1 MTTARA
7 VPASFLAI
15 GLALILLATLS
26 VVQTQRMTVAPVETD
41 LSTLFEPKTGQ
52 LTFQAPPYCGQFD
65 IFCFIAQI
73 FRLIFERMEQLFRA
87 IFGGGSAS
95 AAAAA
100 NANSAATVSTARS
113 TADADTCA
121 AGRAGRDCRRE
132 QRRAES
138 AQRRR

>member
-1 MTTARA
+1 MTTAKA
-7 VPASFLAI
+7 IPASFLAI

-26 VVQTQRMTVAPVETD
+26 VVQTQRMTVSPVDMD
-41 LSTLFEPKTGQ
+41 LSSLFEPKMGQ
-52 LTFQAPPYCGQFD
+52 LTFEAPPYCGQFD

-73 FRLIFERMEQLFRA
+73 FRLIFERLEQLFRA

-100 NANSAATVSTARS
+100 NANSAATVSTGTS
-113 TADADTCA
+113 TSPGACA

-132 QRRAES
+132 QRRAER